1 MALTVDDLK
10 NLSPKYKAIILVVVF
25 LIIGALYYTMYFQPM
40 LDRRVALEDDLD
52 TLQRQIVVKERVARQ
67 IEKHKRELADLRKN
81 LQLAMARL
89 PEQKEIPGLLSSV
102 SQAGIKLGLDFVL
115 FEPLSSVPKEF
126 YAEIPVRIT
135 VTGGYH
141 DLALFFEK
149 VAKLPRIVNI
159 EDIKINRRSGP
170 ATEGEKIILTANCE
184 IKTYMFLEAKDE
196 KGETTSKK

>member
-10 NLSPKYKAIILVVVF
+10 NLSPKYKAIILAVVF
-25 LIIGALYYTMYFQPM
+25 LIIGSLYYTMYFQPM
-40 LDRRVALEDDLD
+40 LDRRVALGDDLD
-52 TLQRQIVVKERVARQ
+52 ALQRQIAVKERVARQ

>member
-10 NLSPKYKAIILVVVF
+10 NLTPKYKAIILVVVF

-196 KGETTSKK
+196 KGKTTSKK